1 MYIMSSSPKGKPY
14 RKRNPRNRRNKRSL
28 RRRWVNLRIG
38 SLKNRRGG
46 ARPPAHLRR
55 ATKGQPA
62 KRQPAKGRSAKKQ
75 KTRKRTSFA
84 VANRTRRSK
93 KLSDADRKAVLYKG
107 REVGSIRRDADTIF
121 KRILSSVAKG
131 GALAKILVPTY
142 PKKILQHIVD
152 DDKIADKGAAFREV
166 LRGTSLKTYA
176 TWERRALQNVRKG
189 GIKNKLKSIFVQ
201 LRRYTRFQAT
211 SPEERAAARSPKTKG
226 KPALANIH
234 EDHFSAPVAAPA
246 AVKKQSTTLS
256 YTPAALR
263 AAQPIRPAF
272 GAQGKSAV
280 SATPSAKPSLLQK
293 AKNVFTRK
301 KRKGSKAQNGT
312 RKRALVK
319 PVKPAAEIELRP
331 FKKSS
336 AAPAA
341 APQDV
346 AANARAIAGVSGLTD
361 DKLAQNIR
369 STEKSIQTLRNKKK
383 SDLNDRLLA
392 IAEQRLRVLR
402 QESNKRNPAPPAPPA
417 APAAPAPPPAPAA
430 PAPLPAPP
438 PAPPAPPAAPAP
450 PPAPKPA
457 TPKPAPKSAPKP
469 APKSAPKPAPKSA
482 PKPAPKP
489 RAPVSVAKP
498 PSSVPAF
505 GRTPLAKKASI
516 PVAEPAGS
524 VPTAGSTVVPGIP
537 IVVAPGAPG
546 SSGASSSKRDRDPIK
561 WGETDVTASPTKKK
575 MTIRI
580 GVDNGVVFFDTN
592 ARQAGNTATETV
604 KSVKKVLRGGRKKRT
619 RKKKRTKRRRKR
631 V

>member
-1 MYIMSSSPKGKPY
+1 MYIMSLSPKGKPY

-46 ARPPAHLRR
+46 ARRPARLRR
-55 ATKGQPA
+55 ATKRQPA

-84 VANRTRRSK
+84 VANRTRRLE
-93 KLSDADRKAVLYKG
+93 KLSDADRKAVLYTG

-152 DDKIADKGAAFREV
+152 DDKITDKGAAFREV
-166 LRGTSLKTYA
+166 LRGTSLNTYA

-189 GIKNKLKSIFVQ
+189 SIKNKLKSIFVQ

-234 EDHFSAPVAAPA
+234 EDHFPAPVATPA
-246 AVKKQSTTLS
+246 AVKKQSATLS

-272 GAQGKSAV
+272 DAQGKSAV
-280 SATPSAKPSLLQK
+280 SATPSVKQPSLRQRLTRL
-293 AKNVFTRK
+293 FTRR
-301 KRKGSKAQNGT
+301 KRKGSKVQNGT

-319 PVKPAAEIELRP
+319 PVKPAAEIEQRP
-331 FKKSS
+331 FRKSS

-383 SDLNDRLLA
+383 SDLNDRERLQLA
-392 IAEQRLRVLR
+392 RVERRLRVLR
-402 QESNKRNPAPPAPPA
+402 QESDKRNLAPPAPPAAPAPSA
-417 APAAPAPPPAPAA
+417 APAAPAPPPAPAVVAPPPAPPPPPAA
-430 PAPLPAPP
+430 PAPLPAPAA
-438 PAPPAPPAAPAP
+438 PAPPAPPA
-450 PPAPKPA
+450 
-457 TPKPAPKSAPKP
+457 
-469 APKSAPKPAPKSA
+469 
-482 PKPAPKP
+482 
-489 RAPVSVAKP
+489 
-498 PSSVPAF
+498 
-505 GRTPLAKKASI
+505 
-516 PVAEPAGS
+516 
-524 VPTAGSTVVPGIP
+524 
-537 IVVAPGAPG
+537 VVAPGAPG
-546 SSGASSSKRDRDPIK
+546 SPGVTASSSKRDRDPIK

>member
-1 MYIMSSSPKGKPY
+1 MYIMSLSPKGKPY

-46 ARPPAHLRR
+46 ARRPARLRR
-55 ATKGQPA
+55 ATKRQPA

-84 VANRTRRSK
+84 VANRTRRLE
-93 KLSDADRKAVLYKG
+93 KLSDADRKAVLYTG

-152 DDKIADKGAAFREV
+152 DDKITDKGAAFREV
-166 LRGTSLKTYA
+166 LRGTSLNTYA

-189 GIKNKLKSIFVQ
+189 SIKNKLKSIFVQ

-234 EDHFSAPVAAPA
+234 EDHFPAPVAAPA
-246 AVKKQSTTLS
+246 AVKKQSATLS

-280 SATPSAKPSLLQK
+280 SATPSVKQPSLRQRLTRL
-293 AKNVFTRK
+293 FTRR
-301 KRKGSKAQNGT
+301 KRKGSKTRNGT

-319 PVKPAAEIELRP
+319 PVKPAAEIEQRP
-331 FKKSS
+331 FRKSS

-402 QESNKRNPAPPAPPA
+402 QESNKRNPAPPAAPAAPAAPAPPA

-430 PAPLPAPP
+430 PAPSA
-438 PAPPAPPAAPAP
+438 APAAPAP
-450 PPAPKPA
+450 PPAPAVVAP
-457 TPKPAPKSAPKP
+457 PPAPPPPPAAP
-469 APKSAPKPAPKSA
+469 APLPAPA
-482 PKPAPKP
+482 APAPP
-489 RAPVSVAKP
+489 AP
-498 PSSVPAF
+498 PA
-505 GRTPLAKKASI
+505 
-516 PVAEPAGS
+516 
-524 VPTAGSTVVPGIP
+524 
-537 IVVAPGAPG
+537 VVAPGAPG
-546 SSGASSSKRDRDPIK
+546 SPGVTASSSKRDRDPIK

-592 ARQAGNTATETV
+592 ARQAGNTAPETV
-604 KSVKKVLRGGRKKRT
+604 KSLKKVLRGGRKKRT

>member
-1 MYIMSSSPKGKPY
+1 MYIMSLSPKGKPY

-46 ARPPAHLRR
+46 ARRPARLRR
-55 ATKGQPA
+55 ATKRQPA

-84 VANRTRRSK
+84 ITNRTK
-93 KLSDADRKAVLYKG
+93 KRLSGADSEAVLYKG
-107 REVGSIRRDADTIF
+107 REAGSIRRDADTIF

-152 DDKIADKGAAFREV
+152 DDKITDKGAAFREV
-166 LRGTSLKTYA
+166 LRGTSLNTYA

-189 GIKNKLKSIFVQ
+189 SIKNKLKSIFVQ

-246 AVKKQSTTLS
+246 AVKKQSATLS
-256 YTPAALR
+256 RTPAALR

-272 GAQGKSAV
+272 DAQGKSAV
-280 SATPSAKPSLLQK
+280 SATPSVKQPSLRQRLTRL
-293 AKNVFTRK
+293 FTRR
-301 KRKGSKAQNGT
+301 KRKGSKTRNGT

-319 PVKPAAEIELRP
+319 PVKPAAEIEQRP

-383 SDLNDRLLA
+383 SDLNDRERLQLA
-392 IAEQRLRVLR
+392 RVERRLRVLR
-402 QESNKRNPAPPAPPA
+402 QESNKRNPAPPAAPAAPAAPAPPA

-430 PAPLPAPP
+430 PAP
-438 PAPPAPPAAPAP
+438 PAPPA
-450 PPAPKPA
+450 
-457 TPKPAPKSAPKP
+457 
-469 APKSAPKPAPKSA
+469 
-482 PKPAPKP
+482 
-489 RAPVSVAKP
+489 
-498 PSSVPAF
+498 
-505 GRTPLAKKASI
+505 
-516 PVAEPAGS
+516 
-524 VPTAGSTVVPGIP
+524 
-537 IVVAPGAPG
+537 VVAPGAPG
-546 SSGASSSKRDRDPIK
+546 SPGVTASSSKRDRDPIK